1 MGEAAQGCD
10 FGGRRIERDEFM
22 RSLAKMVGAFALGLF
37 FADAAVAD
45 TLELKDGRVLQGRY
59 LGGTQAVVRFEINGD
74 VRTFSVNDVVGVT
87 FTGASGKSSAPAV
100 APPADAAPQ
109 AAPPSAAAPAE
120 AVPPTADAPGSAA
133 PTAPP
138 AADAPPPVAA
148 PPDTSAASAAP
159 PADASQPPVTS
170 QDVPPAPL
178 AAAKPAPAA
187 PQSPA
192 AHVAPQALPAQ
203 DPAAQYGEV
212 TIPAGQVLLVR
223 MIDGVDSSRNQ
234 VGDIFHASLETDLYV
249 NSTLLAHKGAD
260 IYGRLANVQ
269 EAGKLSGSAELQL
282 ELMRIVID
290 GRDYSLVSSDYSLKG
305 QGRGADTAKKVS
317 GGAIVG
323 AIIGAIAGGGK
334 GAAIGAGAG
343 SAAGAGVQIFTKGE
357 KVKVPSETLLE
368 FRLQQPAMVTPTER

>member
-1 MGEAAQGCD
+1 MRGRGTLPVWRGMMMSGRVRMIAA
-10 FGGRRIERDEFM
+10 FG
-22 RSLAKMVGAFALGLF
+22 LGLF
-37 FADAAVAD
+37 FAGAAVAD
-45 TLELKDGRVLQGRY
+45 TLELKDGRILQGRY
-59 LGGTQAVVRFEINGD
+59 LGGTQAVVRFEIDGD

-87 FTGASGKSSAPAV
+87 FTGGSGKSSGPAL
-100 APPADAAPQ
+100 APPADAVPQ
-109 AAPPSAAAPAE
+109 A
-120 AVPPTADAPGSAA
+120 V
-133 PTAPP
+133 
-138 AADAPPPVAA
+138 PPVAA
-148 PPDTSAASAAP
+148 APSDAPPTAPVEAAPPTAIAPPPAAVPSDTSAASAAP

-170 QDVPPAPL
+170 QDVPPP
-178 AAAKPAPAA
+178 AAKPSPVA

-192 AHVAPQALPAQ
+192 PPKSPGAVQAAPTQ

-234 VGDIFHASLETDLYV
+234 VGDVFHASLETDLYV
-249 NSTLLAHKGAD
+249 NNTLLAHKGSD

-290 GRDYSLVSSDYSLKG
+290 GRDYSLMSSDYSLKG

-343 SAAGAGVQIFTKGE
+343 SAAGAGVQVFTKGE